1 MTSLNSRPGAVAD
14 DHGGV
19 VHFGQPIR
27 EQRTFDRGALVPV
40 AREVLQLTG
49 PDRQSWLD
57 SITSQRLRLAAGES
71 TENLL
76 LSPNGKIEHVM
87 KLVDD
92 GESLWI
98 IVDAGARAPLAEFLL
113 RMRFMRQVEIIERD
127 DLTVVGVS
135 GGLEAPEG
143 VVWRD
148 PWPNVAEG
156 GVRYGDY
163 LPETDWQWAEVIVP
177 SDAELPTDAVAGSSA
192 YEAGR
197 IAAGRPSAA
206 DVDDRAIPHELD
218 WLTTAVH
225 LTKGCYR
232 GQETVAKVH
241 NLGAPP
247 RRLTL
252 LHLDGSD
259 SVMPVPGAE
268 VHGSDKNGNDK
279 QVGHVT
285 SVAYHHELGP
295 IALALLKRAT
305 DSEAEL
311 TVFAGDDGK
320 HAITASQEILVPQ
333 GAGQANKPPRLPRLG
348 AVKRP
353 PARP

>member
-1 MTSLNSRPGAVAD
+1 MTTLDSLPGAVAD
-14 DHGGV
+14 ERSGV
-19 VHFGQPIR
+19 LHYGQPIR

-49 PDRQSWLD
+49 PDRLTWLD
-57 SITSQRLRLAAGES
+57 SITTQQLNLKPGDS
-71 TENLL
+71 TEDLV
-76 LSPNGKIEHVM
+76 LSPNGKIEHAM

-98 IVDAGARAPLAEFLL
+98 IVDPGARASLAEFLL
-113 RMRFMRQVEIIERD
+113 RMRFMRQVEIFERD
-127 DLTVVGVS
+127 DLVVVGVS
-135 GGLEAPEG
+135 GALEAPDG
-143 VVWRD
+143 PVWRD
-148 PWPNVAEG
+148 GWPEAAPG
-156 GVRYGDY
+156 GVRYGSY
-163 LPETDWQWAEVIVP
+163 LPDTAWSWREVIVP
-177 SDAELPTDAVAGSSA
+177 AGAELPTDAVAGSVA
-192 YEAGR
+192 YDAAR

-206 DVDDRAIPHELD
+206 DADDRAIPHELD

-259 SVMPVPGAE
+259 SVMPVSGAE
-268 VHGSDKNGNDK
+268 VRVGDKAA
-279 QVGHVT
+279 GHVT
-285 SVAYHHELGP
+285 SAAYHHELGP
-295 IALALLKRAT
+295 IALALLKRSVAPDT
-305 DSEAEL
+305 QL
-311 TVFAGDDGK
+311 TVLAGDDAT
-320 HAITASQEILVPQ
+320 HEISAAQEVLVPPE
-333 GAGQANKPPRLPRLG
+333 AGHANRPPRLPRLG

-353 PARP
+353 PNRP